1 MQRLSWTRCGRSAYW
16 KDDSMRAKKRKPQ
29 KLGLALLVLL
39 CVLMLLLLSWGGSSA
54 SPGKAP
60 AEASPAPVSAEE
72 TPPLPTPA
80 VQQDEPRF
88 NVELPYDL
96 EGGEL
101 RIISLFQTD
110 ALNPDCDNAEGSDL
124 ASVELVNLSDS
135 YLEEARLTIL
145 LTDGT
150 TLEFLVQDLPAGMT
164 VWAFETGNQSISDD
178 AKCEKVDCTAQF
190 LDAQPLMSGISTE
203 ANDAY
208 LTVTNQTGA
217 DIAVLTL
224 RIHCLFEN
232 VYFGGKSVEYTI
244 NNLANGAA
252 AEIYA
257 AECYMGTAQAVAIR

>member
-1 MQRLSWTRCGRSAYW
+1 M
-16 KDDSMRAKKRKPQ
+16 KAKKRGANR
-29 KLGLALLVLL
+29 LGLALLVLL
-39 CVLMLLLLSWGGSSA
+39 CVLMLLLLSWGGASRSAVEAPETA
-54 SPGKAP
+54 SPQPVNTSEAP
-60 AEASPAPVSAEE
+60 QASSSPE
-72 TPPLPTPA
+72 
-80 VQQDEPRF
+80 QDKPRF

-96 EGGEL
+96 ENGDL

-110 ALNPDCDNAEGSDL
+110 APNPDCDNAEGSDL
-124 ASVELVNLSDS
+124 ASVELVNLSDK

-150 TLEFLVQDLPAGMT
+150 ALEFLVQDLPAGMT

-178 AKCEKVDCTAQF
+178 AKCETIDCTARF

-203 ANDAY
+203 AKDAN

-244 NNLANGAA
+244 DNLANGAA

-257 AECYMGTAQAVAIR
+257 AECYMGTAQAVSIR

>member
-1 MQRLSWTRCGRSAYW
+1 
-16 KDDSMRAKKRKPQ
+16 MRAKKRGAN

-39 CVLMLLLLSWGGSSA
+39 CVLMLLLLSWGGASRSAEGSPGAAA
-54 SPGKAP
+54 SPEPVNSSEAP
-60 AEASPAPVSAEE
+60 QTSSSTE
-72 TPPLPTPA
+72 
-80 VQQDEPRF
+80 QDKPRF

-96 EGGEL
+96 ENGDL

-110 ALNPDCDNAEGSDL
+110 APNPDCDNAEGSDL
-124 ASVELVNLSDS
+124 ASVELVNLSDK

-150 TLEFLVQDLPAGMT
+150 ALEFLVQDLPAGMT
-164 VWAFETGNQSISDD
+164 VWAFETGNQSLADD
-178 AKCEKVDCTAQF
+178 AKGEKIDCTAQF

-203 ANDAY
+203 AKDAN

-244 NNLANGAA
+244 DNLANGAA

-257 AECYMGTAQAVAIR
+257 AECYMGTAQAVSIR

>member
-1 MQRLSWTRCGRSAYW
+1 MKAT
-16 KDDSMRAKKRKPQ
+16 KRRPQ

-39 CVLMLLLLSWGGSSA
+39 CVLMLLLLSWGGASRSAVEAPETA
-54 SPGKAP
+54 SPQPVNTSEAP
-60 AEASPAPVSAEE
+60 QASSSPE
-72 TPPLPTPA
+72 
-80 VQQDEPRF
+80 QDKPRF

-96 EGGEL
+96 ENGSL

-110 ALNPDCDNAEGSDL
+110 APNPDCNDEEGSDL
-124 ASVELVNLSDS
+124 ASVELVNLSDK

-145 LTDGT
+145 LTDGS

-164 VWAFETGNQSISDD
+164 VWAFETGNQSLADD
-178 AKCEKVDCTAQF
+178 AKCEKIDCTAQF
-190 LDAQPLMSGISTE
+190 LDAQPLMSGISAE
-203 ANDAY
+203 AKDAN

-244 NNLANGAA
+244 DNLANGAA

-257 AECYMGTAQAVAIR
+257 VECYMGTAQAVSIR